1 MSSRAQQR
9 EAKLKERC
17 DILADIVESVGP
29 IYRSVTTTEDQKRF
43 IEIMIGAAL
52 WYLPVPNECWTKK
65 AYVEA
70 INSHHPNSGDQ
81 APKLTAD
88 HEYPRKIA
96 AADLLAKYLSADTNL
111 REELLPLYL
120 SRYGGFNYI
129 TPRENRALMRYQR
142 TEKVIDPLTVYGKA
156 GVKLVS
162 ITRAEL
168 SKIKAR
174 DLYTI
179 EQLLEKAY

>member
-43 IEIMIGAAL
+43 IETMIGAAL
-52 WYLPVPNECWTKK
+52 WYLPDPNGCWTKK
-65 AYVEA
+65 ATVEA
-70 INSHHPNSGDQ
+70 INSHHPHSGDQ
-81 APKLTAD
+81 TPKLTAD

-96 AADLLAKYLSADTNL
+96 AADLLAKYLSADTNV
-111 REELLPLYL
+111 REKLLPLYL

>member
-43 IEIMIGAAL
+43 IETMIGAAF

-111 REELLPLYL
+111 RGELLHLYL
-120 SRYGGFNYI
+120 SRYGGFNCI
-129 TPRENRALMRYQR
+129 TPRENSALMRYQR
-142 TEKVIDPLTVYGKA
+142 TEKVIDPLTVYEKA

-162 ITRAEL
+162 IKEQSYRRLKRGT
-168 SKIKAR
+168 
-174 DLYTI
+174 YTP
-179 EQLLEKAY
+179 